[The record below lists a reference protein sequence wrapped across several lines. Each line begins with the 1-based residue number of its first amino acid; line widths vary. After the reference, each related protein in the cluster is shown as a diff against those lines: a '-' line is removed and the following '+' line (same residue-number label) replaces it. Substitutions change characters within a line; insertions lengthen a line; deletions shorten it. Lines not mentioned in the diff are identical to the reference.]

1 MAFTKRF
8 ISHRGITVIQ
18 KRDPT
23 VRPIRPGK
31 VAIVLSGGAVS
42 GGSYKAGGLQALDEI
57 FARRRVEGSHARSF
71 ALNDFDI
78 FVGLSAGSV
87 LASVLS
93 AGITPEEIVQ
103 ILLGESDRYE
113 AFRPWHFMWPNLAEE
128 PRRLVT
134 WLEKEQEILTN
145 YLSGATSEAT
155 GEPFSATQTI
165 LKMLTV
171 LARLLPTGIF
181 NPERLERYLRRN
193 MRRAGIPNQF
203 GEHFRR
209 SGKSL
214 YLSATDLNRGRLIV
228 FGHDEPYASVPVS
241 SAIAASCALPI
252 WYRTM
257 RIENP
262 LAGQPGEP
270 DVLDLADGGL
280 MRTANVRVA
289 VEKGAELVICYNP
302 LTRIIY
308 DRMGRS
314 LYQHGLYAIAQQAL
328 RIMIGARLD
337 LAKELVYA
345 SPDFDADVIFI
356 EPASDDYSFFLM
368 NPLNFWAKER
378 AALHGYQSVRDA
390 LSANHALLSEV
401 FRTHGIELAPP
412 LRYAGGGED
421 AQPVDVRETR
431 GLTGS

>member
-1 MAFTKRF
+1 MPLGRLILSLMGFAKRF

-31 VAIVLSGGAVS
+31 VAIVLAGGAIS

-57 FARRRVEGSHARSF
+57 FARRRGDGNVRSF
-71 ALNDFDI
+71 GLCDFDI

-103 ILLGESDRYE
+103 ILLGESDRYD
-113 AFRPWHFMWPNLAEE
+113 AFHAWHFMWPNLAEE

-155 GEPFSATQTI
+155 GEPFSAAQTMW
-165 LKMLTV
+165 KMLTV

-181 NPERLERYLRRN
+181 NPQRLEWYLRRN
-193 MRRAGIPNQF
+193 MERAGIANQF
-203 GEHFRR
+203 MEQFRR

-214 YLSATDLNRGRLIV
+214 YLSATDLNRGRLII
-228 FGHDEPYASVPVS
+228 FGHDEPYAKVPIS

-257 RIENP
+257 RVDNP
-262 LAGQPGEP
+262 LAGQSGEP

-328 RIMIGARLD
+328 RIAIGARLD

-345 SPDFDADVIFI
+345 SDEFHADVIFI
-356 EPASDDYSFFLM
+356 EPASDDYSFFLDR
-368 NPLNFWAKER
+368 K
-378 AALHGYQSVRDA
+378 SV
-390 LSANHALLSEV
+390 V
-401 FRTHGIELAPP
+401 
-412 LRYAGGGED
+412 
-421 AQPVDVRETR
+421 
-431 GLTGS
+431 